1 MEHYGEHDRG
11 LRTMTQDAYGGG
23 TATADTVGA
32 TGAAAIAAGTPAELI
47 SATLDSFTDAL
58 LGAGAVRQQAAAL
71 EAGTPRGALFDTWL
85 TLRGPGRLAL
95 PGVGTVVS
103 CATAPATAGAS
114 GTAALL
120 LDHYGAGPVR
130 GEAGSLSAAAFQLPV
145 SAEPS
150 AARLRPP
157 FAAPLAEL
165 ASGQHTLTPT
175 ELAAGTGVEVRL
187 LVPPAF
193 HALSVRGDDAA
204 LAEQLA
210 EVAEELFAADGPS
223 AWRDWAVLNAVLA
236 DDSAA
241 AGVRYAG
248 VAAVEIDG
256 RPSNASLVV
265 SLQPNV
271 TPIAE
276 LAAELATARPQAEVW
291 TVILPSGPAVVLV
304 QGRTGAVPATLAAD
318 GARHWLVSSVAQA
331 FLPLPDGAS
340 LLTVQLGTA
349 HGEDWE
355 RYAALFARVL
365 RSIELGWDGVDG
377 RAAAA
382 ARLGTGGST
391 VAPLAV
397 PDAAVVT
404 AAGNPPAAAP
414 PTPLPAP
421 TAPTAPTPPPAP
433 VVPPMPTLPPNTPS
447 AAEPAAAAPVEPVAA
462 EPVAVEPVAAQPKE
476 PVPVPAAPVAA
487 EPVPEPEPEPKPVP
501 LDPFGTV
508 MANQP
513 ADPFGTVT
521 RGTAAPTKSA
531 APAAPP
537 APVAPPPPGKGTP
550 VMIPPDDFDPFAP
563 QPTEAATPAE
573 TTTPAPATKG
583 TPVMIPPDDFD
594 PFAPQPTEA
603 ATPAETTTPAPATK
617 GTPVMIPPD
626 DFDPFAP
633 QTSTP
638 AQASVPT
645 QAGAPAPAADPFG
658 TRTAAD
664 PFG

>member
-1 MEHYGEHDRG
+1 MEYYGEHDRG

-71 EAGTPRGALFDTWL
+71 EAGTARGALFDTWL

-114 GTAALL
+114 GTVALL
-120 LDHYGAGPVR
+120 LGHYGAGPVR

-165 ASGQHTLTPT
+165 ASGQHTLAPT

-210 EVAEELFAADGPS
+210 EVAEELFATDGPS

-318 GARHWLVSSVAQA
+318 GARRWLVSSVAQA

-397 PDAAVVT
+397 PDAAATT
-404 AAGNPPAAAP
+404 AGTPPAAALP
-414 PTPLPAP
+414 PTQLPAP
-421 TAPTAPTPPPAP
+421 TAPPAP
-433 VVPPMPTLPPNTPS
+433 VVPPMPTLPPSTP
-447 AAEPAAAAPVEPVAA
+447 PATAPVEPVGV
-462 EPVAVEPVAAQPKE
+462 EPVAAEPVAAQPKE
-476 PVPVPAAPVAA
+476 PVPAEPVAA
-487 EPVPEPEPEPKPVP
+487 EPEPEPKPVP

-521 RGTAAPTKSA
+521 RGTAAPAKSA

-537 APVAPPPPGKGTP
+537 APVASPPPGKGTP
-550 VMIPPDDFDPFAP
+550 VLIPPDDFDPFAP
-563 QPTEAATPAE
+563 QPTEAATPA
-573 TTTPAPATKG
+573 A
-583 TPVMIPPDDFD
+583 
-594 PFAPQPTEA
+594 
-603 ATPAETTTPAPATK
+603 TTPAPATK

-645 QAGAPAPAADPFG
+645 QASAPAPAADPFG

>member
-1 MEHYGEHDRG
+1 MEYYGEHDRG

-71 EAGTPRGALFDTWL
+71 EAGTARGALFDTWL

-114 GTAALL
+114 GTVALL
-120 LDHYGAGPVR
+120 LGHYGAGPVR

-165 ASGQHTLTPT
+165 ASGQHTLAPT

-187 LVPPAF
+187 LVPLAF

-210 EVAEELFAADGPS
+210 EVAEELFATDGPS

-318 GARHWLVSSVAQA
+318 GARRWLVSSVAQA

-397 PDAAVVT
+397 PDAAAA
-404 AAGNPPAAAP
+404 AAGTPPAAALP
-414 PTPLPAP
+414 PTQLPAP
-421 TAPTAPTPPPAP
+421 PAPPAP
-433 VVPPMPTLPPNTPS
+433 VVPPMPTLPPSTP
-447 AAEPAAAAPVEPVAA
+447 PATAPVEPVGV
-462 EPVAVEPVAAQPKE
+462 EPVAAEPVAAQPKE
-476 PVPVPAAPVAA
+476 PVPAEPVAA
-487 EPVPEPEPEPKPVP
+487 EPEPEPKPVP

-521 RGTAAPTKSA
+521 RGTAAPAKSA

-537 APVAPPPPGKGTP
+537 APVASPPPGKGTP
-550 VMIPPDDFDPFAP
+550 VLIPPDDFDPFAP
-563 QPTEAATPAE
+563 QPTEAATPA
-573 TTTPAPATKG
+573 A
-583 TPVMIPPDDFD
+583 
-594 PFAPQPTEA
+594 
-603 ATPAETTTPAPATK
+603 TTPAPATK

-645 QAGAPAPAADPFG
+645 QASAPAPAADPFG